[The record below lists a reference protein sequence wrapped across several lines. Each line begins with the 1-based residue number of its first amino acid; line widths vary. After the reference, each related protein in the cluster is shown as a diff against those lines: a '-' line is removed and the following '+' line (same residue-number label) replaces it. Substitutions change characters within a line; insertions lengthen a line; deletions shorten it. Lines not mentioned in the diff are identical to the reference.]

1 MEIAISIAALIVGC
15 IIGWLAQKS
24 RQQALIT
31 KNEMLTKQA
40 DETKDEAQRQL
51 AAVKEEAERRLESA
65 KAEAQQNM
73 NNAKAEAQQQLDIAK
88 REASER
94 LEATKAEAQQ
104 QLEATKK
111 EASEQLAKTKAEAQ
125 QQLEATKK
133 EASEQLAKT
142 KAEAQQQLE
151 TLKKEASEQ
160 LARTKAEA
168 QQQLEA
174 TKKEASEQLART
186 KAEAQQQLE
195 AVKKEASEQLEATKK
210 EASDLLAKTKAEA
223 EAQQQKALA
232 EKDAAWNDIMKGQEQ
247 RFNETMARMSE
258 QMKNATA
265 DMLKDRQKEFA
276 DSSNQQLGQIVNPL
290 RETID
295 KMKQTMADTTLKQ
308 TEMSSVLKD
317 NIERSMQ
324 QAMAAK
330 KSAEEL
336 ANALKHGSKVQGDWG
351 EAVLDELLTSQGL
364 VRGIHYDTQ
373 AVIRDAQGNTVHT
386 DDGATLRPD
395 VILHLDQRREVIIDS
410 KVSLTA
416 FLDYANA
423 DNEADRQ
430 RFLKTHIDSLQKHVK
445 ELSTK
450 DYSAYVQPPKVR
462 MDYVIMFVPHTGALW
477 TALNAQPDLWRKAM
491 EQNVFIADEQTLFA
505 ALRIISL
512 TWTQIRQA
520 ENHEQVY
527 RLANEMLDRVG
538 QFMKKY
544 TAIGKALKTA
554 TTAYD
559 DAERKL
565 QPSGQSILQT
575 CAKLQ
580 KLGAKQSDKNPL
592 PQLIDIDEVAAL
604 TPPAE
609 DKDDN

>member
-31 KNEMLTKQA
+31 QNEMLAKQA
-40 DETKDEAQRQL
+40 DEIKNEAQRQL

-65 KAEAQQNM
+65 KTEAQQNM
-73 NNAKAEAQQQLDIAK
+73 NNAKAEAQQQLDITK

-94 LEATKAEAQQ
+94 LDA
-104 QLEATKK
+104 
-111 EASEQLAKTKAEAQ
+111 
-125 QQLEATKK
+125 
-133 EASEQLAKT
+133 T

-160 LARTKAEA
+160 L
-168 QQQLEA
+168 EA
-174 TKKEASEQLART
+174 TKKEASEQLETA
-186 KAEAQQQLE
+186 
-195 AVKKEASEQLEATKK
+195 KKEASEQLEAAKKEANEQLETTKK
-210 EASDLLAKTKAEA
+210 EANDLLAKTKAEA

-247 RFNETMARMSE
+247 RFNETMTRMSE

-559 DAERKL
+559 DGERKL

-604 TPPAE
+604 AQPAE
-609 DKDDN
+609 DQDNN

>member
-31 KNEMLTKQA
+31 QNEMLAKQA
-40 DETKDEAQRQL
+40 DEIKNEAQRQL
-51 AAVKEEAERRLESA
+51 AAVKEEAERRMESA

-73 NNAKAEAQQQLDIAK
+73 NNAKAEAQQQLDITK
-88 REASER
+88 REANER
-94 LEATKAEAQQ
+94 LDATKAEAQQ
-104 QLEATKK
+104 QLETLKK
-111 EASEQLAKTKAEAQ
+111 EASK
-125 QQLEATKK
+125 QLEATKK

-151 TLKKEASEQ
+151 T
-160 LARTKAEA
+160 
-168 QQQLEA
+168 
-174 TKKEASEQLART
+174 TKKEAG
-186 KAEAQQQLE
+186 
-195 AVKKEASEQLEATKK
+195 
-210 EASDLLAKTKAEA
+210 DLLAKTKAEA

-247 RFNETMARMSE
+247 RFNETMTRMSE

-477 TALNAQPDLWRKAM
+477 TALNAQPDLWRKAL

-604 TPPAE
+604 APPA
-609 DKDDN
+609 DDQDNN

>member
-40 DETKDEAQRQL
+40 DEIKDEAQRQL

-111 EASEQLAKTKAEAQ
+111 EASEQLT
-125 QQLEATKK
+125 
-133 EASEQLAKT
+133 
-142 KAEAQQQLE
+142 
-151 TLKKEASEQ
+151 
-160 LARTKAEA
+160 RTKAEA

-174 TKKEASEQLART
+174 LKR
-186 KAEAQQQLE
+186 
-195 AVKKEASEQLEATKK
+195 EASEQLEATKK

-604 TPPAE
+604 APPAE
-609 DKDDN
+609 GQDDN

>member
-73 NNAKAEAQQQLDIAK
+73 NNAKAEAQQRLDIAK

-125 QQLEATKK
+125 QQLEA
-133 EASEQLAKT
+133 
-142 KAEAQQQLE
+142 
-151 TLKKEASEQ
+151 
-160 LARTKAEA
+160 
-168 QQQLEA
+168 
-174 TKKEASEQLART
+174 
-186 KAEAQQQLE
+186 
-195 AVKKEASEQLEATKK
+195 VKKEASEQLEATKK

-223 EAQQQKALA
+223 EAQQQKALT

-604 TPPAE
+604 VQPS
-609 DKDDN
+609 DDQDDN

>member
-94 LEATKAEAQQ
+94 LET
-104 QLEATKK
+104 
-111 EASEQLAKTKAEAQ
+111 
-125 QQLEATKK
+125 
-133 EASEQLAKT
+133 
-142 KAEAQQQLE
+142 
-151 TLKKEASEQ
+151 
-160 LARTKAEA
+160 TKAEA

-195 AVKKEASEQLEATKK
+195 ATKKEASEQLAKTKAETQQQLEATKKEASEQLEATKK
-210 EASDLLAKTKAEA
+210 EANEQLAKTKAEA

-416 FLDYANA
+416 FLDYASGSSRPTSTA
-423 DNEADRQ
+423 CRSTSKSSRQ
-430 RFLKTHIDSLQKHVK
+430 KTIRHTSSHPRCAWTTSSCSSPTQA
-445 ELSTK
+445 LS
-450 DYSAYVQPPKVR
+450 
-462 MDYVIMFVPHTGALW
+462 G
-477 TALNAQPDLWRKAM
+477 
-491 EQNVFIADEQTLFA
+491 
-505 ALRIISL
+505 
-512 TWTQIRQA
+512 
-520 ENHEQVY
+520 
-527 RLANEMLDRVG
+527 
-538 QFMKKY
+538 
-544 TAIGKALKTA
+544 
-554 TTAYD
+554 
-559 DAERKL
+559 
-565 QPSGQSILQT
+565 QPSTPNPTCGARPWNRTCSLPMSRRSSLPCASSRSHGPRYAKPRITSRSTVWQT
-575 CAKLQ
+575 RCSTAW
-580 KLGAKQSDKNPL
+580 ASS
-592 PQLIDIDEVAAL
+592 
-604 TPPAE
+604 
-609 DKDDN
+609 

>member
-88 REASER
+88 KEASER

-125 QQLEATKK
+125 QQLEA
-133 EASEQLAKT
+133 
-142 KAEAQQQLE
+142 
-151 TLKKEASEQ
+151 
-160 LARTKAEA
+160 
-168 QQQLEA
+168 
-174 TKKEASEQLART
+174 
-186 KAEAQQQLE
+186 
-195 AVKKEASEQLEATKK
+195 VKKEASEQLEATKK
-210 EASDLLAKTKAEA
+210 EASEQLEATKKEAGDLLAKTKAEA
-223 EAQQQKALA
+223 DAQQQKALA

-247 RFNETMARMSE
+247 RFNEAMARMSE

-604 TPPAE
+604 TPPA
-609 DKDDN
+609 DGQDDN

>member
-94 LEATKAEAQQ
+94 LEATKAEAQK

-111 EASEQLAKTKAEAQ
+111 EASEQLAK
-125 QQLEATKK
+125 
-133 EASEQLAKT
+133 
-142 KAEAQQQLE
+142 
-151 TLKKEASEQ
+151 
-160 LARTKAEA
+160 
-168 QQQLEA
+168 
-174 TKKEASEQLART
+174 T

-210 EASDLLAKTKAEA
+210 EAGDLLAKTKAEA

-604 TPPAE
+604 VQPAD

>member
-125 QQLEATKK
+125 QQLE
-133 EASEQLAKT
+133 
-142 KAEAQQQLE
+142 
-151 TLKKEASEQ
+151 TL
-160 LARTKAEA
+160 
-168 QQQLEA
+168 
-174 TKKEASEQLART
+174 KKEASEQLART

-210 EASDLLAKTKAEA
+210 EACDLLAKTKAEA

-604 TPPAE
+604 APPA
-609 DKDDN
+609 DDQDDN

>member
-94 LEATKAEAQQ
+94 LEATKTEAQQ

-125 QQLEATKK
+125 QQLEA
-133 EASEQLAKT
+133 
-142 KAEAQQQLE
+142 
-151 TLKKEASEQ
+151 
-160 LARTKAEA
+160 
-168 QQQLEA
+168 
-174 TKKEASEQLART
+174 
-186 KAEAQQQLE
+186 
-195 AVKKEASEQLEATKK
+195 VKKEASEQLETTKK
-210 EASDLLAKTKAEA
+210 EAGDLLAKTKAEA
-223 EAQQQKALA
+223 DAQQQKALA

-373 AVIRDAQGNTVHT
+373 TVIRDAQGNTVHT

-604 TPPAE
+604 APPA
-609 DKDDN
+609 DGQDDN

>member
-31 KNEMLTKQA
+31 QNEMLAKQA
-40 DETKDEAQRQL
+40 DEIKNEAQRQL

-73 NNAKAEAQQQLDIAK
+73 NNAKAEAQQQLDITK
-88 REASER
+88 REANER
-94 LEATKAEAQQ
+94 LDTAKAEAQQ
-104 QLEATKK
+104 QLETA
-111 EASEQLAKTKAEAQ
+111 
-125 QQLEATKK
+125 KK

-160 LARTKAEA
+160 LDT
-168 QQQLEA
+168 
-174 TKKEASEQLART
+174 
-186 KAEAQQQLE
+186 
-195 AVKKEASEQLEATKK
+195 TKK

-247 RFNETMARMSE
+247 RFNETMTRMSE

-604 TPPAE
+604 AQPA
-609 DKDDN
+609 DDQDNN

>member
-1 MEIAISIAALIVGC
+1 MEIAISIAALIMGC

-31 KNEMLTKQA
+31 QNEMLAKQA
-40 DETKDEAQRQL
+40 DEIKNEAQRQL

-73 NNAKAEAQQQLDIAK
+73 NNAKAEAQQQLDITK
-88 REASER
+88 REANER
-94 LEATKAEAQQ
+94 LDATKAEAQQ

-111 EASEQLAKTKAEAQ
+111 EASDLLAK
-125 QQLEATKK
+125 
-133 EASEQLAKT
+133 
-142 KAEAQQQLE
+142 
-151 TLKKEASEQ
+151 
-160 LARTKAEA
+160 
-168 QQQLEA
+168 
-174 TKKEASEQLART
+174 T

-210 EASDLLAKTKAEA
+210 EAGDLLAKTKAEA

-544 TAIGKALKTA
+544 AAIGKALKTA

-604 TPPAE
+604 APPAE
-609 DKDDN
+609 DQDNN

>member
-31 KNEMLTKQA
+31 QNEMLTKQA

-94 LEATKAEAQQ
+94 LEATK
-104 QLEATKK
+104 K

-125 QQLEATKK
+125 QQLETLKKEASEQLEATKK

-160 LARTKAEA
+160 L
-168 QQQLEA
+168 EA
-174 TKKEASEQLART
+174 TKKEAG
-186 KAEAQQQLE
+186 
-195 AVKKEASEQLEATKK
+195 
-210 EASDLLAKTKAEA
+210 DLLAKTKAEA

-544 TAIGKALKTA
+544 TAIGKALKSA

-604 TPPAE
+604 APPAE
-609 DKDDN
+609 DQDDN

>member
-51 AAVKEEAERRLESA
+51 AVVKEEAELRLESA

-104 QLEATKK
+104 QLE
-111 EASEQLAKTKAEAQ
+111 
-125 QQLEATKK
+125 
-133 EASEQLAKT
+133 
-142 KAEAQQQLE
+142 
-151 TLKKEASEQ
+151 TLKKEASE
-160 LARTKAEA
+160 
-168 QQQLEA
+168 QLEA

-195 AVKKEASEQLEATKK
+195 AVKKEASEQLDATKK
-210 EASDLLAKTKAEA
+210 EAGDLLAKTKAEA

-373 AVIRDAQGNTVHT
+373 TVIRDAQGNTVHT

-544 TAIGKALKTA
+544 TAIGKALKSA

-604 TPPAE
+604 APPAE
-609 DKDDN
+609 DQDDN

>member
-31 KNEMLTKQA
+31 QNEMLAKQA
-40 DETKDEAQRQL
+40 DEIKNEAQRQL
-51 AAVKEEAERRLESA
+51 AAVKEEAERRQESA

-94 LEATKAEAQQ
+94 LETTKAEAQQ

-111 EASEQLAKTKAEAQ
+111 EASDLLAK
-125 QQLEATKK
+125 
-133 EASEQLAKT
+133 
-142 KAEAQQQLE
+142 
-151 TLKKEASEQ
+151 
-160 LARTKAEA
+160 
-168 QQQLEA
+168 
-174 TKKEASEQLART
+174 T

-544 TAIGKALKTA
+544 AAIGKALKTA

-604 TPPAE
+604 VQPA
-609 DKDDN
+609 DDQDDN

>member
-31 KNEMLTKQA
+31 QNEMLAKQA
-40 DETKDEAQRQL
+40 DETKNEAQIQL

-94 LEATKAEAQQ
+94 LDATKAEAQQ
-104 QLEATKK
+104 QLEAAKK
-111 EASEQLAKTKAEAQ
+111 EASE
-125 QQLEATKK
+125 QLEATKK

-160 LARTKAEA
+160 LET
-168 QQQLEA
+168 
-174 TKKEASEQLART
+174 TKKEASEQLET
-186 KAEAQQQLE
+186 
-195 AVKKEASEQLEATKK
+195 TKK

-247 RFNETMARMSE
+247 RFNETMTRMSE

-604 TPPAE
+604 AQPAE
-609 DKDDN
+609 DQDDN